1 MSDATLAPQLQE
13 LADIEAIKQLKAL
26 YCYSIDDRDL
36 DPLMVRFTDDAVW
49 EGGPAGRYEG
59 RDAIGQY
66 LQDLPQILS
75 FALHW
80 VVNPLIT
87 VAGDEA
93 RARWYLIEPCTGAR
107 SGRALWGAGHYDDRM
122 VREDGV
128 WKFREI
134 VLKQI
139 FWAPFDKGWAEKP
152 SVAERAAAPS
162 PSAIVSP
169 LRRSQP

>member
-1 MSDATLAPQLQE
+1 MTDSALAAQIQE

-26 YCYSIDDRDL
+26 YCYSIDDRDIET
-36 DPLMVRFTDDAVW
+36 LMERFTEDAVW
-49 EGGPAGRYEG
+49 EGGPAGHHVG
-59 RDAIGQY
+59 RDAIARY
-66 LQDLPQILS
+66 LRELPDVLS

-87 VAGDEA
+87 VDGDEA

-107 SGRALWGAGHYDDRM
+107 SNRALWGAGHYDDQM

-128 WKFREI
+128 WKFREV

-139 FWAPFDKGWAEKP
+139 FWTPFDQGWAKKRG
-152 SVAERAAAPS
+152 VA
-162 PSAIVSP
+162 
-169 LRRSQP
+169 

>member
-1 MSDATLAPQLQE
+1 MTDTDLAARVRE
-13 LADIEAIKQLKAL
+13 LHDIEAVKQLKAL
-26 YCYSIDDRDL
+26 YCFAIDDRDIET
-36 DPLMVRFTDDAVW
+36 LMPRFTADAVW

-59 RDAIGQY
+59 RAAIAEY
-66 LQDLPQILS
+66 LENLPEVLS

-107 SGRALWGAGHYDDRM
+107 SGRALWGAGHYDDRL
-122 VREDGV
+122 VREGGV
-128 WKFREI
+128 WKFREV

-139 FWAPFDKGWAEKP
+139 FWTPFDEGWAKKRG
-152 SVAERAAAPS
+152 VA
-162 PSAIVSP
+162 
-169 LRRSQP
+169 